1 MIKLIQKLEDFLNQK
16 CFKLEEIKDKG
27 YILIYEFA
35 DLLLLIDEDYNKSKS
50 IDLKRNGVSSNWL
63 ELTLLRSYIL
73 KNEDYLKPLSFEKE
87 SSFFID
93 YFDKLLEILNDKSY
107 QATLSA
113 LDIMKKNRV
122 RVRYGPR

>member
-1 MIKLIQKLEDFLNQK
+1 MEDFLNQK

-73 KNEDYLKPLSFEKE
+73 KNEDYLKPLSFEK
-87 SSFFID
+87 
-93 YFDKLLEILNDKSY
+93 
-107 QATLSA
+107 
-113 LDIMKKNRV
+113 
-122 RVRYGPR
+122 